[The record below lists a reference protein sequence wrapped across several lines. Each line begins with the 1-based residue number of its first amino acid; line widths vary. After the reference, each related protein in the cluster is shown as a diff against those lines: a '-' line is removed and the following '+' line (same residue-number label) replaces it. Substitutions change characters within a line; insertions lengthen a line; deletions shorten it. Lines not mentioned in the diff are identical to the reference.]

1 MAQILVRKL
10 DEEVVKR
17 LKELASE
24 NGRSLEAE
32 VRVILEEAANSPQ
45 LDMAA
50 ARARIEEL
58 QKRFEGRPFPDSADL
73 IREDRDR

>member
-1 MAQILVRKL
+1 MASIVVRRL
-10 DEEVVKR
+10 DESVVER
-17 LKELASE
+17 LKERASE

-32 VRVILEEAANSPQ
+32 VRLILEEAANSPQ

-58 QKRFEGRPFPDSADL
+58 QKRFEGRPFPDTADL

>member
-17 LKELASE
+17 LKERASE
-24 NGRSLEAE
+24 NGRS
-32 VRVILEEAANSPQ
+32 
-45 LDMAA
+45 
-50 ARARIEEL
+50 IEEL